1 MKLLQADVLLLA
13 KFIAK
18 KSLRKKT

>member
-1 MKLLQADVLLLA
+1 MTSEYLLA

-18 KSLRKKT
+18 